1 MKVNIMMNDSAKI
14 GFNHSVVGLW
24 TLTAD
29 LKVLAATR
37 FNEFIR
43 HKKSIIFKEFFEFSY
58 SWAVDLGMNMCCI
71 GKLNTK

>member
-24 TLTAD
+24 TLAAD

-43 HKKSIIFKEFFEFSY
+43 HEKSISSKEFLELSFS
-58 SWAVDLGMNMCCI
+58 
-71 GKLNTK
+71 

>member
-43 HKKSIIFKEFFEFSY
+43 HKKSIIFKEFFEFSFSY
-58 SWAVDLGMNMCCI
+58 AGGLGMNMHFV
-71 GKLNTK
+71 GRWNTK